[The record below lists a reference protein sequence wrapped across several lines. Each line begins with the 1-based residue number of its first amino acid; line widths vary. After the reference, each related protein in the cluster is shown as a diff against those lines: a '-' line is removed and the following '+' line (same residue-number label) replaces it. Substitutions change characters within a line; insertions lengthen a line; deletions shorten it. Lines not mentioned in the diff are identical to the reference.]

1 MLRRLQKDWNQFVFA
16 QVMQHTRQ
24 QMAEHTGP
32 FLVKVSVYHIGPA
45 QDYDGFVGSCKP
57 VFDALVNNRFMPDDS
72 RRHIRRQYEE
82 VLVPKKEHTGTLIQI
97 WPDKLTEL
105 ERVDA

>member
-1 MLRRLQKDWNQFVFA
+1 
-16 QVMQHTRQ
+16 
-24 QMAEHTGP
+24 MAENTGP